1 MIAVTLVD
9 ICRHLARAL
18 MSTRD
23 MMRDDPGFG
32 AETFIRK
39 LKHYP
44 VLDRDDELRLAILY
58 RDTRDKDAER
68 KLVEGHLRLVV
79 KIARSCC
86 FRASALPD
94 MIQEGVL
101 GLMKAVQKYDPG
113 RGVRLSTYASWWIR
127 AYVYQYV
134 MVNARVMRLVT
145 TFPQRKLFFA
155 LRKEQAKL
163 SIEGNPVEPARLAE
177 SLGVP
182 LDDVIEMEARLS
194 TREVHLDTSKIDES
208 GHSELKDDRAGPD
221 ELVSAQE
228 VQHAIRR
235 KMIALEASLGTRD
248 KMILEQRLA
257 ADEPITL
264 QEVGRRCGISR
275 ERVRQL
281 EKRLKQRL
289 QTHLRSLTDTSEAGV
304 YEPGNAPDIAA

>member
-1 MIAVTLVD
+1 
-9 ICRHLARAL
+9 
-18 MSTRD
+18 
-23 MMRDDPGFG
+23 MMRDDGGFG

-44 VLDRDDELRLAILY
+44 VLDREEELRLALIY
-58 RDTRDKDAER
+58 RETRDKDAER
-68 KLVEGHLRLVV
+68 RLVEGHLRLVV

-101 GLMKAVQKYDPG
+101 GLMKAVKKYDPD

-127 AYVYQYV
+127 AYIYQYV

-163 SIEGNPVEPARLAE
+163 SIEGDRVEPARLAQ

-182 LDDVIEMEARLS
+182 LDDVIEMDARLS
-194 TREVHLDTSKIDES
+194 TREVQLDTSKIDDA

-228 VQHAIRR
+228 VQRAIRE
-235 KMIALEASLGTRD
+235 KMEVLEASLGSRD
-248 KMILEQRLA
+248 RLILEQRLA

-289 QTHLRSLTDTSEAGV
+289 QTHLRSLTDSWDQRAFA
-304 YEPGNAPDIAA
+304 PGNDADEIAA